1 MKIATADREIKE
13 IIDKHHVYGAEVL
26 INAIVRAARRQ
37 PYLGQREIQ
46 HLVER
51 AFEREEAGDE

>member
-13 IIDKHHVYGAEVL
+13 IIENHHVYGAEVL
-26 INAIVRAARRQ
+26 INAIVRAAKRQ

-46 HLVER
+46 HMVER
-51 AFEREEAGDE
+51 AFEREEVGDE